1 MSIRADRS
9 LPWQTVDRGW
19 AKSYI
24 ERDHS
29 SSSLLER
36 SSLPGENLLFSIIV
50 TPCQLVMARMSL
62 QHLGEQFSYDYG
74 SYQELKISANCS
86 TGFKCVYDYINT
98 WLHDY
103 VLLQGVLKLH
113 HRQKSHH
120 SKKKYEGLS
129 TFTSYFGVM
138 SITLCTISFSV
149 FQCR

>member
-24 ERDHS
+24 ERDHPS
-29 SSSLLER
+29 WSLLER

-62 QHLGEQFSYDYG
+62 QHLGEQFSYYYG
-74 SYQELKISANCS
+74 SYQEVRISAHCS

-98 WLHDY
+98 WLLDY
-103 VLLQGVLKLH
+103 VLLQGVKLH
-113 HRQKSHH
+113 HRRKSHH
-120 SKKKYEGLS
+120 SKKKYQGLS
-129 TFTSYFGVM
+129 MFTSYFGAM
-138 SITLCTISFSV
+138 SIILCTIYFSV
-149 FQCR
+149 FQCG